1 MNATARESMAGELTS
16 VIEKQ
21 MLSIKDAIDMQTKQR
36 LEELR
41 SMLKRA

>member
-1 MNATARESMAGELTS
+1 MNVATRESMAGELST

-41 SMLKRA
+41 SMLTRA

>member
-1 MNATARESMAGELTS
+1 

-21 MLSIKDAIDMQTKQR
+21 MLSIKDAIDMQTKLR

>member
-21 MLSIKDAIDMQTKQR
+21 MLTIKDAIDMQTRQR
-36 LEELR
+36 LDELR
-41 SMLKRA
+41 TMLKRA